1 MPDPEHEHG
10 GCTRQHRPGCQTF
23 VPNIETGWKAYFR
36 RGAGRHGECGACPIA
51 SETGL
56 NSNKD
61 RSSFRG
67 ETLKLGVHRFNRI
80 TTTDVLHLNYQ
91 QPVGGAPTILLGER
105 GHCLKFNKPGALEE
119 STINNMFRA
128 LAEDAEPK
136 IDVDDHG
143 TVFVDKPFVSRSS
156 NASDWET
163 VYGVEH
169 EEVEWEISITNF
181 SPTRIRY
188 FVGSVDPSQALHP
201 FVERVPRGKVH
212 DQRVRL
218 KVEDSLLVWLPSP
231 IEMRPILRHGKNDLV
246 RRLWC
251 MLKRCSDTYQ
261 NPRRSLAF
269 FIMSGYPGVF
279 VFIKN
284 SKNVLLKPYLSQYL
298 HRHGQLVDR
307 RMLVPQFVQDVDSI
321 RFFWNGEI
329 HSNQPTDDGGKP
341 EFLLQSGDDLDLL
354 AQISRKS
361 SSTDS
366 EESQRITY
374 PVVDAYI
381 FEHRAGSDPSPHQI
395 KAKVKPN
402 DFGFAWLSLR
412 FSSPGQYHLCL
423 RNTETNDSV
432 GFRLWF

>member
-1 MPDPEHEHG
+1 MFGEVDEHTTQETYLGHNMADAIACFHNGRWPTGLESLEQILGRQGNLVTVDDMFLLMQNNIAVYNTVTSKCYAVRTCMPDPEHEHG

-201 FVERVPRGKVH
+201 FVERASPVARCMTNVFASRLRILYSFGCPR
-212 DQRVRL
+212 
-218 KVEDSLLVWLPSP
+218 PSR
-231 IEMRPILRHGKNDLV
+231 MRPILRHGKNDLV

-261 NPRRSLAF
+261 NPRRSL
-269 FIMSGYPGVF
+269 
-279 VFIKN
+279 
-284 SKNVLLKPYLSQYL
+284 
-298 HRHGQLVDR
+298 
-307 RMLVPQFVQDVDSI
+307 
-321 RFFWNGEI
+321 
-329 HSNQPTDDGGKP
+329 T
-341 EFLLQSGDDLDLL
+341 
-354 AQISRKS
+354 S
-361 SSTDS
+361 SSCPDTPACLCS
-366 EESQRITY
+366 SKT
-374 PVVDAYI
+374 
-381 FEHRAGSDPSPHQI
+381 
-395 KAKVKPN
+395 AKM
-402 DFGFAWLSLR
+402 
-412 FSSPGQYHLCL
+412 CC
-423 RNTETNDSV
+423 
-432 GFRLWF
+432 